1 MFNGEGNALFRDLVI
16 LFRHFTNFPVDD
28 QTGLQLS
35 RTQVYERHCGN
46 LARLQQIALKDFKE
60 KLTLLALSNY
70 ALIDQ
75 RVELESFLKPLTDD
89 ELSQLCKLLG
99 FRTEY
104 PPTAGVSQTRILYT
118 ELLLSS
124 FERPKA
130 FQDTVRNLSIMPT
143 EATLYEESLL
153 RNETYDGSRPLA
165 IPKLNLQYLS
175 VGDCL
180 WRAYVLCRC
189 ESLFEV
195 RKDMEETIER
205 LLPRDGLAG
214 RGTQFDGFSKMAIP
228 IARPAIIEVA
238 PPYVGTQQPAF
249 VRAEIALDTARLAD
263 RVRMEWSALKHGDV
277 VYLIAVSA
285 EERSGSKT
293 NGNSHKITMEGSGLK
308 ALRTAEVVQLQDANG
323 SVIREYHADQ
333 YDDSTKQQRLGRL
346 IVNIDATA
354 YKHDCERKEAGKPDV
369 YDSIN
374 LIARRRGRENNFSK
388 ILQTIRTMTL
398 INIPVPSWMQEVF
411 LGFGDPSG
419 ANYARL
425 KNRLNSVDFRD
436 TFLDWSHL
444 KDALPG
450 KTLRVDD
457 TPQNGDLS
465 PPFVLETVTQ
475 APTAPDTRPTKKRRK
490 DDSKAE
496 PQPIEAIKVHTYKP
510 PNSGPYPSDAPK
522 LNTVRFTQAQV
533 EAITS
538 GTQPGLT
545 IIIGPPGTGKT
556 DVATQIINN
565 IYHDFPTQRSVLI
578 AHSNQALNQLF
589 QKITNLDIDQRHLL
603 RLGHG
608 EDGLQT
614 DTSYG
619 KYGRVESF
627 LDNRAFYLSEVDRL
641 AANLDAPG
649 AHGNSCETAGYF
661 DTVYVQPAWSRFWS
675 VANDPEV
682 SDSDIVSA
690 FPFHQYFSNAPQPL
704 FPPSAPKESS
714 LDIAKGCERHISKI
728 FTELADI
735 RPFEILRTPRD
746 KTNYLMI
753 KEARIIAMTSTHA
766 AMHRQEY
773 ADLGFRYDNVI
784 VEEAAQI
791 TEIETFIPFVLQS
804 PRSDDKL
811 ADMPLQ
817 RAILLGDHLQNSPI
831 VQNAAFRQFANLEQ
845 SLFQRFVRLG
855 VPTIN
860 LDAQG
865 RARPSLADLYAWRY
879 SKLTHLPHV
888 LSTPEF
894 LLANPGFRYEYQFI
908 HVPDYQSQ
916 GETQPSPHF
925 FQNLGE
931 AEYAVA
937 IYQYMHLLGY
947 PASKISIL
955 ATYAGQRTL
964 IRDILLHRCA
974 KHRLFGMPRIVA
986 TVDKYQ
992 GEQNDYIILSL
1003 TRTSRPGFLRSIR
1016 RMTVAFSR
1024 ARLGLYVLG
1033 RREILEQCPE
1043 LGEFVKRLCPE
1054 GRLSAAAAAAAAAG
1068 HNAEIDGKKE
1078 IAQNRDTL
1086 SLVTNELFGPHLQN
1100 PSSARKVADEVDNA
1114 VQMVSVEHLGQ
1125 YVYEMTKARVD
1136 ALKREGNVNGPP
1148 PPEGQGNAM
1157 MIEEK
1162 HTSAMDVDI
1171 VQDDSDLV
1179 EGVVV
1184 AKEEADEEEAERE
1197 EEEMGAIE

>member
-16 LFRHFTNFPVDD
+16 LFRHFANFPIDD

-35 RTQVYERHCGN
+35 RTQAYERHCRN
-46 LARLQQIALKDFKE
+46 LALLQRTALKEFKE

-70 ALIDQ
+70 ALIGQ
-75 RVELESFLKPLTDD
+75 RAELESFLKPLTDD

-99 FRTEY
+99 FRTAY
-104 PPTAGVSQTRILYT
+104 PPTAEVSQTRHLYT
-118 ELLLSS
+118 ELLLSN

-143 EATLYEESLL
+143 EATLYEDSLL

-175 VGDCL
+175 VGDFL
-180 WRAYVLCRC
+180 WRAYILYRC
-189 ESLFEV
+189 ESFFEV
-195 RKDMEETIER
+195 RKDIEETIER
-205 LLPRDGLAG
+205 LLPVDGPLG
-214 RGTQFDGFSKMAIP
+214 RGTHFDGFSKMAIP

-238 PPYVGTQQPAF
+238 PPNVGTQEPAF
-249 VRAEIALDTARLAD
+249 VRAEIALDTGRLAD
-263 RVRMEWSALKHGDV
+263 RVRMEWSALKQGDV

-285 EERSGSKT
+285 KEKSGGT
-293 NGNSHKITMEGSGLK
+293 INGNSQKFTMEGYGLK

-323 SVIREYHADQ
+323 SIVREYQVDQ
-333 YDDSTKQQRLGRL
+333 YNESTRRHRLGRL
-346 IVNIDATA
+346 IINIDATA
-354 YKHDCERKEAGKPDV
+354 YKQDYERKEAGKSDI

-374 LIARRRGRENNFSK
+374 LIVRRRGRENNFSN
-388 ILQTIRTMTL
+388 ILQTIRTLTL
-398 INIPVPSWMQEVF
+398 MSTPVPSWMQEVF

-419 ANYARL
+419 ANHARL
-425 KNRLNSVDFRD
+425 NNRLNSVDFRD
-436 TFLDWSHL
+436 TFLDWAHL

-450 KTLRVDD
+450 RTLEVDD
-457 TPQNGDLS
+457 HPQNGDLS

-475 APTAPDTRPTKKRRK
+475 APTDPETRPTKKRRK
-490 DDSKAE
+490 DVSRAD

-510 PNSGPYPSDAPK
+510 PNSGPYPADAPK
-522 LNTVRFTQAQV
+522 LNTVRFTPTQI

-545 IIIGPPGTGKT
+545 VIIGPPGTGKT
-556 DVATQIINN
+556 DVATQVINN
-565 IYHDFPTQRSVLI
+565 IYHDFPTQRTVLI

-608 EDGLQT
+608 EDGLET

-661 DTVYVQPAWSRFWS
+661 DTVYVQPAWSNFWS
-675 VANDPEV
+675 VVNNSEA
-682 SDSDIVSA
+682 SGSDIVSA

-704 FPPSAPKESS
+704 FPPSASKESI
-714 LDIAKGCERHISKI
+714 LDIATGCERHISKL

-773 ADLGFRYDNVI
+773 ADLGFRYDNVVI
-784 VEEAAQI
+784 EEAAQI
-791 TEIETFIPFVLQS
+791 TETETFIPFVLQN
-804 PRSDDKL
+804 PRPNDKS

-879 SKLTHLPHV
+879 QKLTHLPHV
-888 LSTPEF
+888 LFTSEF

-908 HVPDYQSQ
+908 HVPEYQSQ
-916 GETQPSPHF
+916 GETQSSPHF

-937 IYQYMHLLGY
+937 IYQYMRLLCY

-1003 TRTSRPGFLRSIR
+1003 TRTIRPGFLRSIR

-1024 ARLGLYVLG
+1024 ARLGMYVLG
-1033 RREILEQCPE
+1033 RREILEQCPG
-1043 LGEFVKRLCPE
+1043 LGDFVKRLFPE
-1054 GRLSAAAAAAAAAG
+1054 GRHPAAANTAT
-1068 HNAEIDGKKE
+1068 AEPDEEVNDEKQIP
-1078 IAQNRDTL
+1078 NRDTL

-1100 PSSARKVADEVDNA
+1100 PASARKVADEVDA

-1125 YVYEMTKARVD
+1125 YVFEMTKARVD
-1136 ALKREGNVNGPP
+1136 ALKREGNGGGPS
-1148 PPEGQGNAM
+1148 GQGNAM
-1157 MIEEK
+1157 IED
-1162 HTSAMDVDI
+1162 TSAMDLDI
-1171 VQDDSDLV
+1171 VRGDSDPV
-1179 EGVVV
+1179 EF
-1184 AKEEADEEEAERE
+1184 AKEEAEEGKRE
-1197 EEEMGAIE
+1197 EEEMGAME